1 MEVKKLVLER
11 GRFQVKDGSQ
21 SRFWEDLWLGKKLL
35 MEKYPTLYNI
45 VRKKKVSVG
54 QVLSITLLNIFFR
67 RALVG
72 DNWDKWL
79 RLVESVLMVHLNDH
93 RDSFRWT
100 ARKIFSVKNMY
111 NDLVLKSGTLV
122 NSWTWKAKIP
132 VKIKIFFGILKMG
145 SC

>member
-1 MEVKKLVLER
+1 
-11 GRFQVKDGSQ
+11 
-21 SRFWEDLWLGKKLL
+21 
-35 MEKYPTLYNI
+35 
-45 VRKKKVSVG
+45 
-54 QVLSITLLNIFFR
+54 
-67 RALVG
+67 
-72 DNWDKWL
+72 
-79 RLVESVLMVHLNDH
+79 VESVLMVHFNDH

-122 NSWTWKAKIP
+122 NSWTWKAKIL